1 MYLVSE
7 KRGQIMV
14 TIDLGYATIY
24 LVMAISMVW
33 WLISVIKDNAEQ
45 RYYWL
50 GRKDGWD
57 MHRRMIQNKVKTD
70 EVFDYDKN

>member
-1 MYLVSE
+1 M
-7 KRGQIMV
+7 I
-14 TIDLGYATIY
+14 TIDIFYAVCYASIGV
-24 LVMAISMVW
+24 LMVG
-33 WLISVIKDNAEQ
+33 WLINVVKENAEA

-57 MHRRMIQNKVKTD
+57 MHRRMIQNKIKSD

>member
-1 MYLVSE
+1 MNNWLYMRNAFEQLVWL
-7 KRGQIMV
+7 V
-14 TIDLGYATIY
+14 LGVSIGLY
-24 LVMAISMVW
+24 MISRAVNNA
-33 WLISVIKDNAEQ
+33 KD

-57 MHRRMIQNKVKTD
+57 MHRRMIDNKVKTD

>member
-1 MYLVSE
+1 MITVDIFYAVCYAFLAA
-7 KRGQIMV
+7 IMV
-14 TIDLGYATIY
+14 GWFIN
-24 LVMAISMVW
+24 VV
-33 WLISVIKDNAEQ
+33 KENAET

-57 MHRRMIQNKVKTD
+57 MHRRMIQNKVKSD

>member
-1 MYLVSE
+1 
-7 KRGQIMV
+7 MV
-14 TIDLGYATIY
+14 TIDIFYAVCYAILGSF
-24 LVMAISMVW
+24 LVGWFINV
-33 WLISVIKDNAEQ
+33 VKENAET

-57 MHRRMIQNKVKTD
+57 MHRRMIDNKVKSD